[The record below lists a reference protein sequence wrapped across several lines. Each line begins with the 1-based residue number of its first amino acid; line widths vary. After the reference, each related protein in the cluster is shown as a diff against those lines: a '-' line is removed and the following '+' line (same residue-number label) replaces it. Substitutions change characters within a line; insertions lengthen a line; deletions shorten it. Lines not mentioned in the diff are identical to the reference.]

1 MALANLIQR
10 QQPRVTDQRSEPRHI
25 DLVDRAMIFFRGQ
38 EHLVPVVD
46 ISSRGTRIE
55 CDIQPRIGEAVVVQ
69 FENCSRVHAYVRWI
83 RDGRIGLNFGHEI
96 LLGG

>member
-10 QQPRVTDQRSEPRHI
+10 SQPRQVDQRTEQRRH
-25 DLVDRAMIFFRGQ
+25 DVVDRAVIWFRGQ
-38 EHLVPVVD
+38 EYIVPVVD

-55 CDIQPRIGEAVVVQ
+55 CDISPRIGEAILVQ
-69 FENCSRVHAYVRWI
+69 FESCSRLHAYVRWI

-96 LLGG
+96 LLGE